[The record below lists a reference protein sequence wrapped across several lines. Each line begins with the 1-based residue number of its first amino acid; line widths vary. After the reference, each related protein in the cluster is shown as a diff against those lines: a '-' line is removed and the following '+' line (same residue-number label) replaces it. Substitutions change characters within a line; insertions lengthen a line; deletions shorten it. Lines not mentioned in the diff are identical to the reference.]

1 MSSQVA
7 PPASRPTSSP
17 APRPCG
23 ARPAA
28 RAPGVPPFGARLAA
42 ALALPGDAAAAK
54 ATTPGAAGAKAAVVP
69 DRGAGAAPQSREHG
83 PRRLDRTLDAEVLAP
98 FAPPPS
104 VLAAP
109 PGSRHEVPSHGDAAD
124 RAQTAALVDRLVRSM
139 HVGRVGRG

>member
-1 MSSQVA
+1 
-7 PPASRPTSSP
+7 
-17 APRPCG
+17 
-23 ARPAA
+23 
-28 RAPGVPPFGARLAA
+28 
-42 ALALPGDAAAAK
+42 
-54 ATTPGAAGAKAAVVP
+54 AVVP

-139 HVGRVGRG
+139 HVGRVGRGHELRLRLDARAGLGDLEVRLRHEDGALRASIVAHDGSSGAADRLRARLADELAARGVAVELD